1 MGLILTP
8 AELVEL
14 TDRAK
19 STAQM
24 RRLRALG
31 IPFLYAPGGPVK
43 ALRSALEG
51 RTASEKACREGYA
64 TEPDFSMFGKR
75 G

>member
-1 MGLILTP
+1 MGLTLTP

-19 STAQM
+19 PTAQM

-31 IPFLYAPGGPVK
+31 IPYLYAPGGSVK
-43 ALRSALEG
+43 VLRSALE
-51 RTASEKACREGYA
+51 RHPAAKKTAREGYA
-64 TEPDFSMFGKR
+64 AEPDFSRFR
-75 G
+75 P